1 VALVPRFL
9 QFKIKSSIGK
19 ECNILLESFLN
30 YFFPDAV
37 PFAPAPPPP
46 FRSANFN
53 EKNFSF
59 ITHQM
64 GLFSAKFSYKE
75 NKKTN

>member
-1 VALVPRFL
+1 M
-9 QFKIKSSIGK
+9 KSP
-19 ECNILLESFLN
+19 L
-30 YFFPDAV
+30 
-37 PFAPAPPPP
+37 PPPP

-75 NKKTN
+75 NTKNKLDKQFA